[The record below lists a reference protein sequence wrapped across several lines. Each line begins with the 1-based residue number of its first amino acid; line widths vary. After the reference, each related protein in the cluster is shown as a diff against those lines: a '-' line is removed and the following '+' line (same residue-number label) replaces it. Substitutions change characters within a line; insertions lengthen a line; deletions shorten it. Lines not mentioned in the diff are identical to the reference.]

1 MPTVADL
8 LVHRLLASGVR
19 TLVGLPGG
27 GSNLDL
33 IEAAGRAGLP
43 FVLSHT
49 ETAGAL
55 IACAQAELTGRPGA
69 CLATLGPG
77 VASLVNGAAHARLDR
92 VPLLLLTD
100 AMPASGRDIYQHQR
114 FDHAALLAPVT
125 KGSVTMEAERA
136 DELIAGALELAVTS
150 TPGPVHIDL
159 APDVARQPAVLC
171 GTHAAV
177 ASTHSAAIDVAIDLE
192 AARALLANARRPI
205 IIAGLGVRD
214 ARDADALRN
223 LCEKHRIPALVT
235 YKAKG
240 VIPDAHP
247 LFGGVFTHGALERP
261 IVESADLII
270 GVGLDPIELLPRPWD
285 YRAPV
290 VMMSRWP
297 LEQRHMPI
305 AVSIVGDLAESLHA
319 INAMLQSSEQSSK
332 QSCNQSSEQSC
343 NQTSKQP
350 DKHLSLQSANEWR
363 EADIRSHALR
373 QRDAL
378 RVTSASTGG
387 WAPWQAVEA
396 AARIV
401 GPDIQV
407 TVDAGA
413 HMFPIMTLW
422 PARRARQILISNG
435 LSTMGFALPS
445 AIGAALLDRTRRVV
459 ALTGDGGLLMC
470 LAELGT
476 AAREGL
482 KVTTIVFN
490 DRSLSL
496 IRIKQEKLGYPE
508 VGMSLDGVDWLSA
521 AKTFGVPAW
530 RAHNDDEMT
539 RCLTESAATDGPS
552 LIEAVIDP
560 GSYPETMRV
569 LRG

>member
-8 LVHRLLASGVR
+8 LIRRLLESGVR
-19 TLVGLPGG
+19 TLVGMPGG

-33 IEAAGRAGLP
+33 IEAAGRAALP
-43 FVLSHT
+43 FVLSHS

-55 IACAQAELTGRPGA
+55 IACAQAELTGHPGA
-69 CLATLGPG
+69 CLSTLGPG

-100 AMPASGRDIYQHQR
+100 AMAASGRDIYQHQR

-125 KGSVTMEAERA
+125 KGSVTIEAERA
-136 DELIAGALELAVTS
+136 DEQISAALELAVT
-150 TPGPVHIDL
+150 TAPGPVHIDL
-159 APDVARQPAVLC
+159 APDVARQPTAIKDKSA
-171 GTHAAV
+171 TV
-177 ASTHSAAIDVAIDLE
+177 ASTRFAAIDWDAI
-192 AARALLANARRPI
+192 RTLLAEARRPI

-214 ARDADALRN
+214 VRDADALRN
-223 LCEKHRIPALVT
+223 LCEKHCIPVLVT

-240 VIPDAHP
+240 VIPDEHA

-270 GVGLDPIELLPRPWD
+270 GVGLDPIEFLPRPWD

-290 VMMSRWP
+290 VMLSRWP
-297 LEQRHMPI
+297 LEQQHVPI
-305 AVSIVGDLAESLHA
+305 AASIIGDLSESLH
-319 INAMLQSSEQSSK
+319 IIDTILQSSPQSS
-332 QSCNQSSEQSC
+332 
-343 NQTSKQP
+343 
-350 DKHLSLQSANEWR
+350 NEWR
-363 EADIRSHALR
+363 AADIRAHALR
-373 QRDAL
+373 QRDAM
-378 RVTSASTGG
+378 RIASTSGERAMDASTNARTG
-387 WAPWQAVEA
+387 SWAPWQAVEA
-396 AARIV
+396 AALAV
-401 GPDIQV
+401 GPETQV

-413 HMFPIMTLW
+413 HMFPIMALW
-422 PARRARQILISNG
+422 PARRLRQILISNG

-476 AAREGL
+476 AARERL

-490 DRSLSL
+490 DHSLSL
-496 IRIKQEKLGYPE
+496 IRIKQEKLGYPAM
-508 VGMSLDGVDWLSA
+508 GMSLDGVDWLAA
-521 AKTFGVPAW
+521 AKTFGMPAW
-530 RAHNDDEMT
+530 RAHNNEEMT
-539 RCLTESAATDGPS
+539 RCLTEAAAIDGPA
-552 LIEAVIDP
+552 LIDAVIDP
-560 GSYPETMRV
+560 SSYPEMMRV

>member
-1 MPTVADL
+1 MQTVADL
-8 LVHRLLASGVR
+8 IVRRLVEAGVR
-19 TLVGLPGG
+19 TLVGMPGG

-55 IACAQAELTGRPGA
+55 IACAQAELTGSPGA

-77 VASLVNGAAHARLDR
+77 VASLVNGAAHASLDR
-92 VPLLLLTD
+92 VPVLLLTD
-100 AMPASGRDIYQHQR
+100 AMAADGRNIYQHQR

-125 KGSVTMEAERA
+125 KGSVTIEAERA
-136 DELIAGALELAVTS
+136 DEQLSAAIELAIT
-150 TPGPVHIDL
+150 TMPGPVHIDL
-159 APDVARQPAVLC
+159 APDVARQPAAFKDTSATVPS
-171 GTHAAV
+171 TRFAA
-177 ASTHSAAIDVAIDLE
+177 TDWDAI
-192 AARALLANARRPI
+192 RTLLARARRPL

-223 LCEKHRIPALVT
+223 LCEKQHIPALVT

-240 VIPDAHP
+240 VIPDEHP
-247 LFGGVFTHGALERP
+247 LFGGVFTHGALERH
-261 IVESADLII
+261 IVASADLII
-270 GVGLDPIELLPRPWD
+270 GVGLDPIEFLPRQWD

-290 VMMSRWP
+290 VMLSRWS
-297 LEQRHMPI
+297 LEQRHVPI
-305 AVSIVGDLAESLHA
+305 AALIVGDLPESLHA
-319 INAMLQSSEQSSK
+319 IDAILHSSK
-332 QSCNQSSEQSC
+332 HAS
-343 NQTSKQP
+343 
-350 DKHLSLQSANEWR
+350 NEWR
-363 EADIRSHALR
+363 EADIRSYAVT
-373 QRDAL
+373 QRDAM
-378 RVTSASTGG
+378 RVASAGD
-387 WAPWQAVEA
+387 WAPWQAVES
-396 AARIV
+396 AARAV
-401 GPDIQV
+401 GPDTQV

-413 HMFPIMTLW
+413 HMFPIMALW
-422 PARRARQILISNG
+422 PARRPRQMLISNG

-476 AAREGL
+476 AARERL

-496 IRIKQEKLGYPE
+496 IRIKQEKLGFPA
-508 VGMSLDGVDWLSA
+508 VGMSLDGVDWLAA
-521 AKTFGVPAW
+521 AKTFGMSAW
-530 RAHNDDEMT
+530 RAHNNEEMT
-539 RCLTESAATDGPS
+539 RSLTEAAASDGPA

-560 GSYPETMRV
+560 ASYPETMRV

>member
-8 LVHRLLASGVR
+8 IIRRLVEAGVQ
-19 TLVGLPGG
+19 TLVGMPGG

-33 IEAAGRAGLP
+33 VEAAGRAGLP

-55 IACAQAELTGRPGA
+55 IACAQAELTGHPGA

-92 VPLLLLTD
+92 VPLVLLTD
-100 AMPASGRDIYQHQR
+100 AMPAKGRDSYQHQKL
-114 FDHAALLAPVT
+114 DHAALFAPVT
-125 KGSVTMEAERA
+125 KGSVSIDAAHT
-136 DELIAGALELAVTS
+136 DELFMGALELAMDQS
-150 TPGPVHIDL
+150 PGPVHVDL
-159 APDVARQPAVLC
+159 APDVSRQPASIND
-171 GTHAAV
+171 TAAPTF
-177 ASTHSAAIDVAIDLE
+177 AAKAAPSSMSAAIDIG
-192 AARALLANARRPI
+192 AARALLAGARRPVV
-205 IIAGLGVRD
+205 IAGLGVRD
-214 ARDADALRN
+214 ARDAEALRT
-223 LCEKHRIPALVT
+223 LCEHHGIPGLVT

-240 VIPDAHP
+240 VIPDEHP
-247 LFGGVFTHGALERP
+247 LFAGVFTHGALERP
-261 IVESADLII
+261 IIEQADLII

-285 YRAPV
+285 FRAPV
-290 VMMSRWP
+290 VMLSRWP
-297 LEQRHMPI
+297 LEQQHLPVAASM
-305 AVSIVGDLAESLHA
+305 VGNLPESLHA
-319 INAMLQSSEQSSK
+319 IDAIL
-332 QSCNQSSEQSC
+332 
-343 NQTSKQP
+343 P
-350 DKHLSLQSANEWR
+350 AAADWRAN
-363 EADIRSHALR
+363 DIRADALR
-373 QRDAL
+373 QRDAMQ
-378 RVTSASTGG
+378 VASTGG
-387 WAPWQAVEA
+387 WAPWRAVNA
-396 AARIV
+396 AVRAV
-401 GPDIQV
+401 GPDAQV

-413 HMFPIMTLW
+413 HMFPIMALW
-422 PARRARQILISNG
+422 PARRPRQILISNG

-445 AIGAALLDRTRRVV
+445 AIGAALLDRTQRVV

-476 AAREGL
+476 AARERL

-496 IRIKQEKLGYPE
+496 IRIKQERLGYPA
-508 VGMSLDGVDWLSA
+508 VGMSLDGVDWLAA

-530 RAHNDDEMT
+530 RAHNDDDMAQSIEAA
-539 RCLTESAATDGPS
+539 AATDGPA